1 MPELCPRCEAT
12 LPLIDGSRA
21 AFCAVCGLPQLR
33 VPEAEEPVPLP
44 PAPGGPT
51 VVQVGGVEW
60 TLAFRVLFAAALLG
74 LVPSLLKPEI
84 VVVGGGGFLTL
95 LLLPLLTLGSGV
107 AYLRRRPY
115 PPFTPGMGARMGVV
129 LALLLS
135 AALAIA
141 SGIAGFVL
149 RYGLHSHIVQSNL
162 DVAFQEF
169 AARMNSSGTPV
180 PQALMQWP
188 EVRAGAFLF
197 THVFTCVLLLV
208 VGAVAGAVAGALLG
222 GQQRRSRR

>member
-1 MPELCPRCEAT
+1 MPEHCPRCEAT

-21 AFCAVCGLPQLR
+21 AFCAICGLPQLR
-33 VPEAEEPVPLP
+33 VPEEAQE
-44 PAPGGPT
+44 PAPVLPAAGPGSLVLT
-51 VVQVGGVEW
+51 GAVEW
-60 TLAFRVLFAAALLG
+60 TLAFRVLLVAALLG

-95 LLLPLLTLGSGV
+95 LLLPLLTLGSGA

-141 SGIAGFVL
+141 SGVAGFVL
-149 RYGLHSHIVQSNL
+149 RYGMHSHIVRGNL
-162 DVAFQEF
+162 DLAFQEF
-169 AARMNSSGTPV
+169 ATRMNSTGTPV
-180 PQALMQWP
+180 PALLQWP
-188 EVRAGAFLF
+188 EARAGVFLF
-197 THVFTCVLLLV
+197 VYVFTCALLLL